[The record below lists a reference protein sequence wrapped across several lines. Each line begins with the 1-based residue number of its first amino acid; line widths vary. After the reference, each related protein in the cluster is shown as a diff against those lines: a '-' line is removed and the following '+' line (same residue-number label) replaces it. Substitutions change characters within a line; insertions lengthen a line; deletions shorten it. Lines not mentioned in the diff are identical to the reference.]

1 MQRRPSVVWPLART
15 PHHESGR
22 ELVPGTDYPKAS
34 GSRRLDHRPHLGASS
49 LPGPGWCSPAWPAYW
64 QNPHRLCA
72 PARAEVFPHLAN
84 PSGRARPG
92 VPAPKP
98 ERISPKA
105 SGSRRL
111 ANPAALFLRFTQV
124 LQPGK
129 IPIERKKILRFF
141 QLSV

>member
-22 ELVPGTDYPKAS
+22 ELVPGTDCK
-34 GSRRLDHRPHLGASS
+34 
-49 LPGPGWCSPAWPAYW
+49 
-64 QNPHRLCA
+64 
-72 PARAEVFPHLAN
+72 
-84 PSGRARPG
+84 
-92 VPAPKP
+92 
-98 ERISPKA
+98 RINPKA